1 MFARRNDNAAQ
12 EMAEERMYQGN
23 SFSKFSF
30 SKFSVASVFT
40 AGLVLCS
47 GAAFAQTKP
56 AGVPDAQVE
65 ANVLKALAGAPELAD
80 QSITSTTVY
89 GTVTLNGTVRDE
101 ASRDLAE
108 HLVANTAGVQ
118 KVVDQLAIGTPA
130 PASDDSQQAGTNP
143 NLQSDGTIAPPQA
156 QDPPAQTSP
165 SPSGA
170 PQNGAPAPPQQGQ
183 YPLPPNGGAPQGQYP
198 QQQGQYP
205 QQQGQYPQQQGQYP
219 SQQGQYPPQQAGP
232 YPPPPYNRP
241 SYGQPYPSQSP
252 QQPYVA
258 QKGGDAVVVP
268 SGSIIRVRINQGM
281 SSKNTA
287 PGTTFDGVVLSDVVA
302 GGSIAIPRGASI
314 TGTVVDAHTA
324 GQLGGKGELK
334 LQLTGVS
341 FGGKTYPVVTDF
353 WWHQGVDKTG
363 NTVGNTVG
371 LASVGALIGA
381 VAGGGVGAAVG
392 AGVGGV
398 AGLGVSSASGRGEA
412 GIPPEAIVT
421 FHLTKPADVTTVSQ
435 AELNRLGAG
444 VPPPQQQPQM
454 QRRYPPPPPPGYYP
468 YPYYGPVY
476 YYPR

>member
-1 MFARRNDNAAQ
+1 
-12 EMAEERMYQGN
+12 MYQG
-23 SFSKFSF
+23 SFSRISM
-30 SKFSVASVFT
+30 ASLLT
-40 AGLVLCS
+40 AGLLLGS
-47 GAAFAQTKP
+47 SAAFAQTKTT
-56 AGVPDAQVE
+56 AMPDAQIE

-101 ASRDLAE
+101 PSRDLAE

-118 KVVDQLAIGTPA
+118 KVVDQLTIGTPA
-130 PASDDSQQAGTNP
+130 AANSDTEQVGTNP
-143 NLQSDGTIAPPQA
+143 NLQSDGTIAPPPAGQN
-156 QDPPAQTSP
+156 PPPQNYP
-165 SPSGA
+165 SSSA
-170 PQNGAPAPPQQGQ
+170 PQNGTASQQGQ
-183 YPLPPNGGAPQGQYP
+183 YPPPPDGSAPQA
-198 QQQGQYP
+198 
-205 QQQGQYPQQQGQYP
+205 
-219 SQQGQYPPQQAGP
+219 GQYPPQQAGP
-232 YPPPPYNRP
+232 YPPYGRPPYR
-241 SYGQPYPSQSP
+241 QPYPPQYP

-268 SGSIIRVRINQGM
+268 SGSVLRVRINQGM
-281 SSKNTA
+281 TSRNTA
-287 PGTTFDGVVLSDVVA
+287 PGTAFDGVVLSDVVA
-302 GGSIAIPRGASI
+302 SGSIAIPRGASI
-314 TGTVVDAHTA
+314 AGTVVDAHTA

-334 LQLTGVS
+334 LQLTNVS
-341 FGGKTYPVVTDF
+341 FGGRTYPVVTDF

-363 NTVGNTVG
+363 NTVGTTVG

-412 GIPPEAIVT
+412 ALPAEAIVT

-476 YYPR
+476 YYPPY

>member
-1 MFARRNDNAAQ
+1 
-12 EMAEERMYQGN
+12 MYQGN
-23 SFSKFSF
+23 CFSRFSMASLLVVGLLSNGVAF
-30 SKFSVASVFT
+30 S
-40 AGLVLCS
+40 
-47 GAAFAQTKP
+47 QTKS
-56 AGVPDAQVE
+56 AALPDAQIE

-89 GTVTLNGTVRDE
+89 GTVTLNGMVRDE
-101 ASRDLAE
+101 PARDLAE

-118 KVVDQLAIGTPA
+118 KVVDQLTIGTPA
-130 PASDDSQQAGTNP
+130 VVSESGEAGTNP
-143 NLQSDGTIAPPQA
+143 NLQSDGTVAPPQE
-156 QDPPAQTSP
+156 QNSQVP

-170 PQNGAPAPPQQGQ
+170 PQSGPPPQQGQ
-183 YPLPPNGGAPQGQYP
+183 YPPPQA
-198 QQQGQYP
+198 
-205 QQQGQYPQQQGQYP
+205 
-219 SQQGQYPPQQAGP
+219 GQYPPQQAGP
-232 YPPPPYNRP
+232 YPPQAGQYPPQQGGQYPPQQDGQYPPQQAGPYPPYRQQYP
-241 SYGQPYPSQSP
+241 PQYSQP
-252 QQPYVA
+252 PYVS

-268 SGSIIRVRINQGM
+268 SGSVLRVRINQGM
-281 SSKNTA
+281 NSKNTA
-287 PGTTFDGVVLSDVVA
+287 PGTTFDGVVLTDVQA

-334 LQLTGVS
+334 LQVTSVS
-341 FGGKTYPVVTDF
+341 FGGKTYPLATDF
-353 WWHQGVDKTG
+353 WWHQGVDKTA

-412 GIPPEAIVT
+412 ALPPEAIVT
-421 FHLTKPADVTTVSQ
+421 FHLTQPTDVTTVSQ

-444 VPPPQQQPQM
+444 VPPGTQPQM

-468 YPYYGPVY
+468 YPYYGPGY
-476 YYPR
+476 YYSR